1 MSLFTSNFKQEAAA
15 LSFVALALLTCE
27 LGLRASIQR
36 ASIDVRH
43 IRAIPKIVAGLAGA
57 RHPTFLFLGNS
68 LTRSGVIPEVL
79 AGTRAA
85 GGFGKAHVALIHPD
99 DTTISDW
106 LYLYERFVRSKGA
119 APDVLLIG
127 FAKDHLSDSHALHVD
142 RLGGYFGGLGA
153 LPEAFS
159 YDVPDLNGRVSYLL
173 SSLSCA
179 YANRDRVRTQVFES
193 LIPYYKASAQDQNKA
208 VKVREQISTGA
219 ASPRYKRLTRFL
231 GLFKGTP
238 TKVVFIAIPVPAV
251 DPIDPSLESVLKENS
266 SQLIDLRRLAGL
278 TERDYLDGYHLTPH
292 GGAVFTRELSR
303 RLLDSRDVRTLLKN

>member
-179 YANRDRVRTQVFES
+179 YANRDRVRTQVFAS
-193 LIPYYKASAQDQNKA
+193 LPVLQG
-208 VKVREQISTGA
+208 VRPGPEQGGQG
-219 ASPRYKRLTRFL
+219 PRADLDRR
-231 GLFKGTP
+231 G
-238 TKVVFIAIPVPAV
+238 VPALQAAHAV
-251 DPIDPSLESVLKENS
+251 SRAVQGNSDEGRLHRDPGAGGRSDRP
-266 SQLIDLRRLAGL
+266 LAGIRPEGKQL
-278 TERDYLDGYHLTPH
+278 AADRPAPARGLDGARLPGRVSSHP
-292 GGAVFTRELSR
+292 AWR
-303 RLLDSRDVRTLLKN
+303 RGLHP